1 MDPLTAAIIG
11 VAAFGASGLGGLGQM
26 LGAKSAKR
34 AARKMRRW
42 LERLVGQTK
51 AEAKAASK
59 QALAKEEIQRRLLKK
74 EARRRSY
81 WAKQRAAQAQYEIF
95 RSPAYQ
101 KLGYYIQNL
110 FERGL
115 PDVIFREYADRL
127 RTAQAARGLKGGQA
141 ARDEAS
147 FLTKIAHEARMR
159 LIPFLRQLAL
169 DPLALWSAAWQKATV
184 PELYELQWWLGRH
197 KDILA
202 AQAAAQAIGMAPF
215 RSYLPIV
222 QSSIGPM
229 MGAYQFGAVSPAG
242 IGWAGFGRALQTG
255 LEAALTAG
263 VMAKNQQ
270 LSAQLMDIMRSNRAM
285 LA

>member
-1 MDPLTAAIIG
+1 MDPVTALIFG
-11 VAAFGASGLGGLGQM
+11 TLAFGGASMGGLGQ
-26 LGAKSAKR
+26 LLSAKSQKR

-59 QALAKEEIQRRLLKK
+59 EALAEEEIQRRRLGK

-81 WAKQRAAQAQYEIF
+81 WAKQRAARALYETF

-101 KLGYYIQNL
+101 KLGYYIQDL

-127 RTAQAARGLKGGQA
+127 RTAQAARGLKGGQT

-147 FLTKIAHEARMR
+147 FLTKVAHEARMR
-159 LIPFLRQLAL
+159 LLPFLRQLAL
-169 DPLALWSAAWQKATV
+169 DPLALWTTAWQKATV

-215 RSYLPIV
+215 RSYLPVV
-222 QSSIGPM
+222 QSTIGPM
-229 MGAYQFGAVSPAG
+229 IGAYQFGAVSPAG
-242 IGWAGFGRALQTG
+242 IGWAGFGRAIQTG
-255 LEAALTAG
+255 LEAALTTG
-263 VMAKNQQ
+263 IMAKNAQ
-270 LSAQLMDIMRSNRAM
+270 LSQQLMDVMKANQAM